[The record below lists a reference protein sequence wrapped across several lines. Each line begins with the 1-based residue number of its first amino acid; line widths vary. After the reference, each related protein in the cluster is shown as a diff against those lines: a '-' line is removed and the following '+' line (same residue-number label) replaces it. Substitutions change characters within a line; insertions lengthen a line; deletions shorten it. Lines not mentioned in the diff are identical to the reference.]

1 MTALAPVNLSAM
13 EAKAKQWIRDHP
25 SVIVKDLSRAR
36 RIADEGAR
44 AAFAVITRR
53 GSKQALGTL
62 NGNSPSPC
70 TWRGLWSHCFCESCD
85 VRAGP
90 PVGLCMACDGDR
102 MICKPCKEAGR
113 SWEQSHAE
121 HDQHMM
127 EVSGYTTDDGMFH
140 RVVPPLQIPV
150 GDLTPNVDGEY
161 DMTEVM
167 ERILSERARATST
180 S

>member
-1 MTALAPVNLSAM
+1 
-13 EAKAKQWIRDHP
+13 
-25 SVIVKDLSRAR
+25 
-36 RIADEGAR
+36 
-44 AAFAVITRR
+44 
-53 GSKQALGTL
+53 
-62 NGNSPSPC
+62 
-70 TWRGLWSHCFCESCD
+70 
-85 VRAGP
+85 
-90 PVGLCMACDGDR
+90 